1 MINPQDFKKI
11 VDESLAGVCILDLDG
26 RIFYVNDIFAA
37 VTKYSKEELKK
48 MNILDLIHEEDRQKM
63 AEKLKRASEEKVFYE
78 GRYMTKDGEIRWAYC
93 FSKLIEVNGEKY
105 VLINCLD
112 ITREKEI
119 EEKLRESEL
128 FFSKLVE
135 ESIAPVYI
143 IRDRFLYVNKAAEE
157 ITGYTRGELLSMDP
171 INQLVHPEDR
181 ELVGGRFKER
191 LEGRRDTETYS
202 FRIISKDGR
211 VRWITARPSR
221 VIYQGKPAVCA
232 TVLDITDIQELNEK
246 LRAREE
252 FLKLLNRIL
261 RHDIANALT
270 PIIVALEDMDE
281 KMVEIARTKVRDIVK
296 LIQIVKGME
305 SGTEEV
311 RPVRLDEIARR
322 IAESTGVRFEG
333 EEVKVLANDSVGI
346 IIQNLVENAL
356 VHGKEGVKVEV
367 AKVDLKGILR
377 VSDRGEGIPDEIKE
391 KIFKAGFSTKNRT
404 GLGLYI
410 VKKLVDIL
418 GGEIRVY
425 DNKPRGAVFEV
436 IFKAV

>member
-1 MINPQDFKKI
+1 M
-11 VDESLAGVCILDLDG
+11 DG
-26 RIFYVNDIFAA
+26 RIVYVNDIFAA
-37 VTKYSKEELKK
+37 VTKYSKEELTK
-48 MNILDLIHEEDRQKM
+48 MNILDIFPEEDRQKV

-78 GRYMTKDGEIRWAYC
+78 ARYMTKDGDIRWTYG
-93 FSKLIEVNGEKY
+93 FSKPIEISGKY
-105 VLINCLD
+105 VLSNWLD
-112 ITREKEI
+112 ITRQKEI

-128 FFSKLVE
+128 FFSKLVD
-135 ESIAPVYI
+135 ESLAPVYI
-143 IRDRFLYVNKAAEE
+143 IRDRLLYVNKAIEDL
-157 ITGYTRGELLSMDP
+157 TGYTRDELLSMDP

-181 ELVGGRFKER
+181 ELVGGRLKER

-221 VIYQGKPAVCA
+221 IIYKGKPAVCA
-232 TVLDITDIQELNEK
+232 TVLDITDIHELNEK

-281 KMVEIARTKVRDIVK
+281 KMVDIARTKVRDIVK
-296 LIQIVKGME
+296 LIQIVKGLE

-311 RPVRLDEIARR
+311 KPIRLDEITKR
-322 IAESTGVRFEG
+322 IAESSGVQFEG
-333 EEVKVLANDSVGI
+333 EEVTVLANDSVGI
-346 IIQNLVENAL
+346 IIQNLIENAL

-410 VKKLVDIL
+410 VKNLVNVL

-436 IFKAV
+436 VFKAIPSQ